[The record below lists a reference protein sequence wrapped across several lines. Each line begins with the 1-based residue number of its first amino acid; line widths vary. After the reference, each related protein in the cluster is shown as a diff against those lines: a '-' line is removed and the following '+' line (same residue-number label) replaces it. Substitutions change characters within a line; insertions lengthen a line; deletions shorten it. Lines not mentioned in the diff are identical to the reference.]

1 VEHQPVAGGHGE
13 CRYRLGTQLVQLP
26 VGVVVLLLFVAGLLL
41 SRIHFCMVAAVAK
54 ATHGDWDTARAIT
67 LICIGISAVLLAL
80 EAAGSMPRQ
89 LAPAW
94 PVLAGG
100 VLFGVAAAWNRGC
113 FVGTS
118 VQLAGGDLRALP
130 TVVGWVLGYALAG
143 SPMALEAVPGQP
155 QRTAV
160 ALVVLLLLLSLT
172 RWAVRPVVP
181 QPGSVAGEGVAWRA
195 SIACGALLALI
206 DNDLWRWDPSS
217 LARVLAHPLD
227 LAESLQRRDPL
238 PLLGLVLLAGMAA
251 EALLQRRYRIALP
264 RPADLVRLPYGMAMA
279 AGALLAM
286 GGNDSQLLRF
296 LPGGSPH
303 GWVAV
308 PAMVAGILIGLRCP
322 APLGLPR
329 S

>member
-1 VEHQPVAGGHGE
+1 M
-13 CRYRLGTQLVQLP
+13 QLP

-41 SRIHFCMVAAVAK
+41 RRIHFCMVAAVAK
-54 ATHGDWDTARAIT
+54 AANGDWDTARVIA
-67 LICIGISAVLLAL
+67 LISIAISAVLLVL
-80 EAAGSMPRQ
+80 EAAGSVPRQ
-89 LAPAW
+89 LVPAW
-94 PVLAGG
+94 PVVAGG

-118 VQLAGGDLRALP
+118 IQLAGGDLRALL
-130 TVVGWVLGYALAG
+130 TLGGWVLGYAVAG
-143 SPMALEAVPGQP
+143 NPMALAAVPGQP

-160 ALVVLLLLLSLT
+160 ALAVLLLLLALT
-172 RWAVRPVVP
+172 RLALRPVVP
-181 QPGSVAGEGVAWRA
+181 QPGSRAGEGVAWRA
-195 SIACGALLALI
+195 SIACGAMLALV

-217 LARVLAHPLD
+217 LARALAQPLA

-251 EALLQRRYRIALP
+251 EVLLQRRYRITVPHL
-264 RPADLVRLPYGMAMA
+264 ADLVRLPYGMAMA

>member
-1 VEHQPVAGGHGE
+1 M
-13 CRYRLGTQLVQLP
+13 
-26 VGVVVLLLFVAGLLL
+26 VLLLFVAGLLL
-41 SRIHFCMVAAVAK
+41 RRIHFCMVAAVAK
-54 ATHGDWDTARAIT
+54 ATNGAWDTAQAIA
-67 LICIGISAVLLAL
+67 LICIAISAVLLAM
-80 EAAGSMPRQ
+80 EATGSIPLQ
-89 LAPAW
+89 LPPHW
-94 PVLAGG
+94 PVAAGG

-118 VQLAGGDLRALP
+118 TQLAGGDLRALL
-130 TVVGWVLGYALAG
+130 TLVGWVLGFAIAG
-143 SPMALEAVPGQP
+143 SPMALAAVPGQP

-160 ALVVLLLLLSLT
+160 ALIVLLLLLVGARLG
-172 RWAVRPVVP
+172 VRPSFP
-181 QPGSVAGEGVAWRA
+181 EPGSTAGEGVAWRA

-217 LARVLAHPLD
+217 LARVLAQPQA

-251 EALLQRRYRIALP
+251 EVLVQRRFRIKWP
-264 RPADLVRLPYGMAMA
+264 RLADLVRLPYGMAMA

-329 S
+329 C

>member
-1 VEHQPVAGGHGE
+1 
-13 CRYRLGTQLVQLP
+13 
-26 VGVVVLLLFVAGLLL
+26 VVVALLFMAGLLL
-41 SRIHFCMVAAVAK
+41 SRMHFCMVVAVAR
-54 ATHGDWDTARAIT
+54 ASDGHWDTARAIA
-67 LICIGISAVLLAL
+67 LISVGTSAVLLML
-80 EAAGSMPRQ
+80 EAAGKVPRQ
-89 LAPAW
+89 LSANW
-94 PVLAGG
+94 SVMAGG

-118 VQLAGGDLRALP
+118 IQLAGGDLRALL
-130 TVVGWVLGYALAG
+130 TVMGWVLDYALAG
-143 SPMALEAVPGQP
+143 SPMPLPALPGQP

-160 ALVVLLLLLSLT
+160 ALVALLALLALT
-172 RWAVRPVVP
+172 RLAGTLAVV
-181 QPGSVAGEGVAWRA
+181 QPGSAADAGVAWRA
-195 SIACGALLALI
+195 SIACGAMLALI

-217 LARVLAHPLD
+217 LARALAQPLA

-238 PLLGLVLLAGMAA
+238 PLLGLMLLAGMAA

-264 RPADLVRLPYGMAMA
+264 RLADLVRLPFGMAMA

-303 GWVAV
+303 GWAAV

-322 APLGLPR
+322 ALRARIKAARTTDLNP
-329 S
+329 

>member
-1 VEHQPVAGGHGE
+1 
-13 CRYRLGTQLVQLP
+13 
-26 VGVVVLLLFVAGLLL
+26 
-41 SRIHFCMVAAVAK
+41 M
-54 ATHGDWDTARAIT
+54 
-67 LICIGISAVLLAL
+67 
-80 EAAGSMPRQ
+80 
-89 LAPAW
+89 
-94 PVLAGG
+94 
-100 VLFGVAAAWNRGC
+100 
-113 FVGTS
+113 
-118 VQLAGGDLRALP
+118 
-130 TVVGWVLGYALAG
+130 
-143 SPMALEAVPGQP
+143 
-155 QRTAV
+155 
-160 ALVVLLLLLSLT
+160 VLLLLLSLT